1 MAMNALGRHFLVEL
15 WEATNLDQP
24 ATIEEAL
31 NEAVRVSGGTLLDL
45 KIVPFPNGACSGVA
59 IIAESHLSI
68 HTWPEFGYAAVDM
81 FTCNHDMDADAGFD
95 VLRKYFSPGRIQ
107 VVEVK
112 RGLTA

>member
-1 MAMNALGRHFLVEL
+1 MNALGRHFLVEL
-15 WEATNLDQP
+15 WDASNLDNP
-24 ATIEEAL
+24 PVIEEAL
-31 NEAVRVSGGTLLDL
+31 REAVRVSGGTLLDM

-81 FTCNHDMDADAGFD
+81 FTCAQDMDEDAAFD
-95 VLRKYFSPGRIQ
+95 VLKKYFSPGRIQ

-112 RGLTA
+112 RGISP

>member
-1 MAMNALGRHFLVEL
+1 MAMNALGRHFLVEV
-15 WEATNLDQP
+15 WEAENLDNP
-24 ATIEEAL
+24 ALIEEAL
-31 NEAVRVSGGTLLDL
+31 LEAVRVSGGTLLDC

-81 FTCNHDMDADAGFD
+81 FTCSDDMDADAGLD
-95 VLRKYFSPGRIQ
+95 VFRKYFSPGRLQ

-112 RGLTA
+112 RGLSA